1 MKSLT
6 IYTDGSC
13 NHSHGIGGWAA
24 IVRIGE
30 QKLVLKGKEL
40 NTTHQRMEL
49 TAVLRAL
56 EYLELNQLS
65 TLPVK
70 VYTDSQYVINLQK
83 RRPKLVQTKF
93 VTKKNLPIRNVDL
106 VEKILDYVDKLNI
119 EFLKVE
125 AHQKVSEIENLN
137 REVDKLARSIVREHL
152 RALPEVNR

>member
-24 IVRIGE
+24 IVRMGQ
-30 QKLVLKGKEL
+30 QKLVLKGIEL

-56 EYLELNQLS
+56 EYLVLNQLS

-70 VYTDSQYVINLQK
+70 VYTDSQYVTTLQK
-83 RRPKLVQTKF
+83 RRSKLEAKNF
-93 VTKKNLPIRNVDL
+93 LTKKNLPVRNADL
-106 VEKILDYVDKLNI
+106 VEKLLDNVYRINI
-119 EFLKVE
+119 EFIKIE
-125 AHQKVSEIENLN
+125 AHQKVNEMDDLN
-137 REVDKLARSIVREHL
+137 READKLARSVVREHVRTL
-152 RALPEVNR
+152 LEANR